1 MPTVP
6 IIDASTVAPRVGEA
20 QAFAAP
26 GVEPMRNF
34 QPEQGAKL
42 GAATQA
48 AGQTMM
54 KIGEMIQD
62 QIDDANTKAAD
73 SWYTSQAQKVLFD
86 PQQGYLNSIGLA
98 AKDGYIPTQEKLA
111 KIREDASVVLTND
124 VQKRMFAAV
133 AQKHEINF
141 ASQMD
146 NHAVKQI
153 RVYAAGESEARQT
166 QYGDLAIADKQ
177 NRPSYLATSVSEAEA
192 RADLLEL
199 PKDSAQRK
207 AMVQGAYQ
215 YVHVGVANE
224 MITANDFTGAKA
236 YVEKAF
242 KDQQLDSKTYRTLAN
257 TIDTG
262 YKKEVAVTAGDKI
275 FDSNNAPASS
285 DSQSVIDYVIKNNE
299 IKPGQSEKV
308 IRDGDGTT
316 KFGINSKAN
325 KMTDAQVAN
334 LTLDQARNIY
344 KKNYWDAIKAD
355 DLDPKIRAMAYDTA
369 VNQGVPT
376 AKRLLQESGGDPT
389 KFAELRRENYKKIV
403 EAQPDKAI
411 YMKGWMNRV
420 DRMEAISIGKTRS
433 MSSMLQEAA
442 DAFPNDREQREMTQ
456 TRIKNRWSE
465 DESVRTQDYQE
476 TFRKAQDIAFATEG
490 GWKNVPP
497 QLTSKLSPEDNF
509 KLRNRPKT
517 SDSDTLLELQLNP
530 NLWAPGKIEQYRPML
545 SEADYRSFVAKG
557 SGADGVGKILDATVD
572 KDMLDSSLAKAGM
585 ENYVSPKGGNKQKRI
600 DLNVRL
606 ENMIDVE
613 QQRKGNKLSRQEK
626 QRLIDDVIMDK
637 VKVPHWYGDS
647 TVKVIEA
654 KDEDLKDAY
663 VVLPGNKKF
672 AISSISASQREIVVK
687 NLLERGIPVTETNI
701 ATQWLQAKEAASK
714 SSK

>member
-1 MPTVP
+1 MPIVP
-6 IIDASTVAPRVGEA
+6 IIDAPTVAPRVGEA

-73 SWYTSQAQKVLFD
+73 SWYISQAQKVLFD
-86 PQQGYLNSIGLA
+86 KDTGYLNTLGFN
-98 AKDGYIPTQEKLA
+98 AKESYLPTQEKLT
-111 KIREDASVVLTND
+111 KIRQDAEVALTND
-124 VQKRMFAAV
+124 VQKRMFSAV
-133 AQKHEINF
+133 VSKHEINF
-141 ASQMD
+141 SSQMD
-146 NHAVKQI
+146 QHAVNQI
-153 RVYAAGESEARQT
+153 RVYAAGQSGARKKQL
-166 QYGDLAIADKQ
+166 GDLAIADKE
-177 NRPSYLATSVSEAEA
+177 NRPSYLAASVAEA
-192 RADLLEL
+192 NEEANLLQL
-199 PKDSAQRK
+199 PANSAKRQ
-207 AMVQGAYQ
+207 AMVQEAYQ
-215 YVHVGVANE
+215 YVHVGVADA
-224 MITANDFTGAKA
+224 MITANDFTNAKA
-236 YVEKAF
+236 YVDKAY

-262 YKKEVAVTAGDKI
+262 YRKEVAVTAADKI
-275 FDSNNAPASS
+275 FDSNNAPATS
-285 DSQSVIDYVIKNNE
+285 DSQSLIDYVIKNNE
-299 IKPGQSEKV
+299 GSGFVPK
-308 IRDGDGTT
+308 DGKAGAS
-316 KFGINSKAN
+316 KFGVTAKWN
-325 KMTDAQVAN
+325 KLTDEQVKN
-334 LTLDQARNIY
+334 LTLDQARDIY
-344 KKNYWDAIKAD
+344 QKSYWNKIKAD
-355 DLDPKIRAMAYDTA
+355 EIDPKIRALAFDAA
-369 VNQGVPT
+369 VNQGPDKALKWV
-376 AKRLLQESGGDPT
+376 KESGGDPARY
-389 KFAELRRENYKKIV
+389 AELRRQDYRQQIQDNPENKKN
-403 EAQPDKAI
+403 EKS
-411 YMKGWMNRV
+411 WMGRV
-420 DRMEAISIGKTRS
+420 DRMEAISTGKTRS
-433 MSSMLQEAA
+433 ESSMLQEAA
-442 DAFPNDREQREMTQ
+442 DAFPNDRETREMAQ
-456 TRIKNRWSE
+456 TRIKNRISE
-465 DESVRTQDYQE
+465 EESARTYDYNQV
-476 TFRKAQDIAFATEG
+476 FRKAQDIAFATEG

-557 SGADGVGKILDATVD
+557 SGADGVGKIRDATVD

-585 ENYVSPKGGNKQKRI
+585 AEYVSPKGGNKQKRI

-613 QQRKGNKLSRQEK
+613 QQRKGNTLSRQEK

-672 AISSISASQREIVVK
+672 AISSISATQREIVVK